1 MAEPDSGN
9 SGGRR
14 WQGVDPVDRRTE
26 RKLKLIEA
34 GIDLLAAEGPTA
46 VTMREV
52 CRRAGLTGR
61 YFYESFDNRD
71 TFLFHIFDLVVD
83 DAEQT
88 ITQAIAT
95 APGDPA
101 EATVHIARAF
111 TDFLVEDPR
120 RGQVLLI
127 QSVTSEL
134 YAHGRELTGRFT
146 AIVEV
151 LKASFT
157 AEGGELPRDDA
168 YTDRWDPLAVFGA
181 LAFVYQDWLLHPGD
195 VGAEGIS
202 SYIGHLITSLTGVG
216 AVGRAGGTGGGG
228 RD

>member
-1 MAEPDSGN
+1 MPETDTEHA
-9 SGGRR
+9 GGRR
-14 WQGVDPVDRRTE
+14 WRGVDPVDRRSE

-34 GIDLLAAEGPTA
+34 GIDLLAAEGPPA

-71 TFLFHIFDLVVD
+71 TFLFYIFDLVVD
-83 DAEQT
+83 DAEQA
-88 ITQAIAT
+88 ITRAIAS
-95 APGDPA
+95 APSDPA
-101 EATVHIARAF
+101 AASVHIARAF

-146 AIVEV
+146 AIVQI
-151 LKASFT
+151 LKESFT
-157 AEGGELPRDDA
+157 AGGGTLPRNDA

-181 LAFVYQDWLLHPGD
+181 LAFVYQDWLLRPGD

-202 SYIGHLITSLTGVG
+202 SYVGHMITSLAGIG
-216 AVGRAGGTGGGG
+216 AVDGVARE
-228 RD
+228 